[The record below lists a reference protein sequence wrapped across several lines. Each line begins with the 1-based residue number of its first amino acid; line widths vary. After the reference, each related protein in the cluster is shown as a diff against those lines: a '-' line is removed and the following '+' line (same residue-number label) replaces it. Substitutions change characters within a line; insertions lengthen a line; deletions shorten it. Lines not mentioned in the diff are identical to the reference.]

1 MKLEKKTTYRI
12 LAVAG
17 GALLFLAFYV
27 DDWRRDFIS
36 HEARIAADSR
46 DPTLRPLDATRSSA
60 EMTAAIKMA
69 ARRIRNWRFA
79 GEVVDGKT
87 TLIYYVRTNRLLR
100 IKDDVILRVEDRG
113 SRRVVTGESR
123 GRLSLGDL
131 GRNPRNLRRL
141 RNELILVLEGAAPG
155 PFIDW
160 SAGER

>member
-12 LAVAG
+12 LAAAG
-17 GALLFLAFYV
+17 GALLLLVFYV

-36 HEARIAADSR
+36 HEASISAASR
-46 DPTLRPLDATRSSA
+46 DPTLRPLDTTRSST

-69 ARRIRNWRFA
+69 ARRIRNWRFS
-79 GEVVDGKT
+79 GEVIDGNT
-87 TLIYYVRTNRLLR
+87 TLIYYVRTNRLPR

-113 SRRVVTGESR
+113 RNRVLTGESR
-123 GRLSLGDL
+123 GRLPLGDL

-141 RNELILVLEGAAPG
+141 RNELTLVLEGAAPG

-160 SAGER
+160 SMGGR